1 MGKIPTSLFGIT
13 ARGMDAAP
21 IQDVT
26 DQARTLIGPEVIK
39 AEQQG
44 RNVLVLSKLDRPN
57 NISHATGF

>member
-1 MGKIPTSLFGIT
+1 
-13 ARGMDAAP
+13 MDAAP